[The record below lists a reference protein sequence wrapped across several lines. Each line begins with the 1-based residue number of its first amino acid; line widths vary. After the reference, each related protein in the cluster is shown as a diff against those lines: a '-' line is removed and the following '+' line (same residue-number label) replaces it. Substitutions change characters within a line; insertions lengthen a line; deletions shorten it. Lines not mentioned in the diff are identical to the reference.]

1 MGDMKITHGAVT
13 HSGQV
18 RTENEDALL
27 VEGHLYVVADGMGG
41 HNAGEVASAM
51 AIKSLQSAAANIV
64 DEATLNAAL
73 DKANEVIYEESMT
86 NHVHHGMGTTLA
98 AMVVFT
104 DTVVV
109 GNVGDA
115 RIYRWHEGNLSRVTK
130 DHSYVQELVDEGV
143 ISLEEA
149 RVHPR
154 RNIVTRALGIDG
166 DVEAST
172 STLPITVGARYVL
185 CSDGLVDEVTDTE
198 IAAILTRHSQAQ
210 AAAEALVAAA
220 NAAGGRDNITVI
232 VVDVAAGDGLSEASS
247 DSHRFAQRSSEEPP
261 TPVTSG
267 TAISAEESPAPEP
280 SESPAPTAT
289 TKPAAPATPA
299 TKKRFGFGLILFW
312 TGLVG
317 IVLAVLVVFA
327 AYGRTGYFVGYDGSD
342 VVVYKGRPGGV
353 LWFDPT
359 VEAKTTLTEDDL
371 TDELAEEIAA
381 NPTFSN
387 AASAQKYVNGVR
399 DEVQPIPTTTLP
411 EITTT
416 TPETIP
422 SSTSTTST
430 VPDTGVD
437 TSTTTE
443 Q

>member
-1 MGDMKITHGAVT
+1 VGEMKITHGATT

-18 RTENEDALL
+18 RKENEDALL
-27 VEGHLYVVADGMGG
+27 VEGRLYVVADGMGG

-51 AIKSLQSAAANIV
+51 AIKSLQAAAGGII
-64 DEATLNAAL
+64 DEASLNVAL
-73 DKANEVIYEESMT
+73 DKANEAIYEESMT
-86 NHVHHGMGTTLA
+86 NHVHHGMGTTIA
-98 AMVVFT
+98 ALVMT
-104 DTVVV
+104 DDSVVV
-109 GNVGDA
+109 GNIGDA
-115 RIYRWHEGNLSRVTK
+115 RIYRWHEGNLSRITK
-130 DHSYVQELVDEGV
+130 DHSYVQELVDEGI

-172 STLPITVGARYVL
+172 STLPITVGARYIL
-185 CSDGLVDEVTDTE
+185 CSDGLVDEVTDAE
-198 IAAILTRHSQAQ
+198 IAAILTRHSDSQ
-210 AAAEALVAAA
+210 AAADALVSAA
-220 NAAGGRDNITVI
+220 NAAGGRDNVTVI
-232 VVDVAAGDGLSEASS
+232 VVDVADGDAAMTETGAGEDGLSEASS
-247 DSHRFAQRSSEEPP
+247 ESHRSAQRSSEEPP
-261 TPVTSG
+261 APVVAETP
-267 TAISAEESPAPEP
+267 PP
-280 SESPAPTAT
+280 SPTA
-289 TKPAAPATPA
+289 A
-299 TKKRFGFGLILFW
+299 KRKFGVGVLLFW

-327 AYGRTGYFVGYDGSD
+327 AYGRTGYFVGYDGQD

-359 VEAKTTLTEDDL
+359 VEAKTTLTEEDL
-371 TDELAEEIAA
+371 TDELAEEIAG

-387 AASAQKYVNGVR
+387 AASAQKYVNSVR

-416 TPETIP
+416 TVPETTTSS
-422 SSTSTTST
+422 SSTSTVADS
-430 VPDTGVD
+430 VVESP
-437 TSTTTE
+437 TTTG

>member
-1 MGDMKITHGAVT
+1 MGEMKITHGATT

-18 RTENEDALL
+18 RKENEDALL
-27 VEGHLYVVADGMGG
+27 VEGRLYVVADGMGG

-51 AIKSLQSAAANIV
+51 AIKSLQAAAGGIT
-64 DEATLNAAL
+64 DEASLNAAL

-86 NHVHHGMGTTLA
+86 NHVHHGMGTTIA
-98 AMVVFT
+98 ALVMT
-104 DTVVV
+104 DDSVVV
-109 GNVGDA
+109 GNIGDA
-115 RIYRWHEGNLSRVTK
+115 RIYRWHEGNLSRITK
-130 DHSYVQELVDEGV
+130 DHSYVQELVDEGI

-166 DVEAST
+166 EVEAST
-172 STLPITVGARYVL
+172 STLPITMGARYML
-185 CSDGLVDEVTDTE
+185 CSDGLVDEVTDAE
-198 IAAILTRHSQAQ
+198 IAAILNRHSDAQQ
-210 AAAEALVAAA
+210 AADALVAAA
-220 NAAGGRDNITVI
+220 NAAGGRDNVTVI
-232 VVDVAAGDGLSEASS
+232 VVDVADTADTSGEDGLSEASS
-247 DSHRFAQRSSEEPP
+247 DSHRSAQRSSEEPP
-261 TPVTSG
+261 APVVAETPPPST
-267 TAISAEESPAPEP
+267 TAP
-280 SESPAPTAT
+280 
-289 TKPAAPATPA
+289 
-299 TKKRFGFGLILFW
+299 KRKIGIGAILFW

-327 AYGRTGYFVGYDGSD
+327 AYGRTGYFVGYDGQD

-371 TDELAEEIAA
+371 TDELAEEIAG

-387 AASAQKYVNGVR
+387 AAAAQKYVNSVR

-416 TPETIP
+416 TVPETTTS
-422 SSTSTTST
+422 SSTSTVADS
-430 VPDTGVD
+430 VVESP
-437 TSTTTE
+437 TTTG

>member
-1 MGDMKITHGAVT
+1 MKITHGAVT

-51 AIKSLQSAAANIV
+51 AIKSLQGAAANIV

-232 VVDVAAGDGLSEASS
+232 VVDVSDTDGLSEAPATGAGGSS
-247 DSHRFAQRSSEEPP
+247 DERGAKRGEE
-261 TPVTSG
+261 
-267 TAISAEESPAPEP
+267 EET
-280 SESPAPTAT
+280 SESPSLVAT
-289 TKPAAPATPA
+289 TKLAASAAPA

-327 AYGRTGYFVGYDGSD
+327 AYGRTGYFVGYDGND

>member
-1 MGDMKITHGAVT
+1 MKITHGATT

-18 RTENEDALL
+18 RKENEDALL
-27 VEGHLYVVADGMGG
+27 VEGRLYVVADGMGG

-51 AIKSLQSAAANIV
+51 AIKSLQAAAGGIT
-64 DEATLNAAL
+64 DEASLNVAL
-73 DKANEVIYEESMT
+73 DKANEAIYEESMT
-86 NHVHHGMGTTLA
+86 NHVHHGMGTTIA
-98 AMVVFT
+98 ALVLT
-104 DTVVV
+104 EDSVVV
-109 GNVGDA
+109 GNIGDA
-115 RIYRWHEGNLSRVTK
+115 RIYRWHEGNLSRITK
-130 DHSYVQELVDEGV
+130 DHSYVQELVDEGI

-185 CSDGLVDEVTDTE
+185 CSDGLVDEVTDAE
-198 IAAILTRHSQAQ
+198 IAAILTRHSDSQ
-210 AAAEALVAAA
+210 AAADALVSAA
-220 NAAGGRDNITVI
+220 NAAGGRDNVTVI
-232 VVDVAAGDGLSEASS
+232 VVDVADGDAATTETGAGEDGLSKASS
-247 DSHRFAQRSSEEPP
+247 DSHRSAQRSSEEPP
-261 TPVTSG
+261 APVVAETP
-267 TAISAEESPAPEP
+267 PP
-280 SESPAPTAT
+280 SPTA
-289 TKPAAPATPA
+289 P
-299 TKKRFGFGLILFW
+299 KRKFGVGVILFW

-327 AYGRTGYFVGYDGSD
+327 AYGRTGYFVGYDGQD

-359 VEAKTTLTEDDL
+359 VEAKTTLTEADL
-371 TDELAEEIAA
+371 TDELAEEIAG

-387 AASAQKYVNGVR
+387 AAAAQKYVNSVR

-416 TPETIP
+416 TVPETTTS
-422 SSTSTTST
+422 SSTSTVADS
-430 VPDTGVD
+430 VVES
-437 TSTTTE
+437 STTTG

>member
-1 MGDMKITHGAVT
+1 VGEMKITHGATT

-18 RTENEDALL
+18 RKENEDALL
-27 VEGHLYVVADGMGG
+27 VEGRLYVVADGMGG

-51 AIKSLQSAAANIV
+51 AIKSLQAAAGGIT
-64 DEATLNAAL
+64 DEASLNAAL

-86 NHVHHGMGTTLA
+86 NHVHHGMGTTIA
-98 AMVVFT
+98 ALVMT
-104 DTVVV
+104 DDSVVV
-109 GNVGDA
+109 GNIGDA
-115 RIYRWHEGNLSRVTK
+115 RIYRWHEGNLSRITK
-130 DHSYVQELVDEGV
+130 DHSYVQELVDEGI

-166 DVEAST
+166 EVEAST
-172 STLPITVGARYVL
+172 STLPITMGARYML
-185 CSDGLVDEVTDTE
+185 CSDGLVDEVTDAE
-198 IAAILTRHSQAQ
+198 IAAILNRHSDAQQ
-210 AAAEALVAAA
+210 AADALVAAA
-220 NAAGGRDNITVI
+220 NAAGGRDNVTVI
-232 VVDVAAGDGLSEASS
+232 VVDVADTADTSGEDGLSEASS
-247 DSHRFAQRSSEEPP
+247 DSHRSAQRSSEEPP
-261 TPVTSG
+261 APVVAETPPPST
-267 TAISAEESPAPEP
+267 TAP
-280 SESPAPTAT
+280 
-289 TKPAAPATPA
+289 
-299 TKKRFGFGLILFW
+299 KRKIGIGAILFW

-327 AYGRTGYFVGYDGSD
+327 AYGRTGYFVGYDGQD

-371 TDELAEEIAA
+371 TDELAEEIAG

-387 AASAQKYVNGVR
+387 AAAAQKYVNSVR

-416 TPETIP
+416 TVPETTTS
-422 SSTSTTST
+422 SSTSTVADS
-430 VPDTGVD
+430 VVESP
-437 TSTTTE
+437 TTTG